1 MSSGLIGGG
10 ETIAMVERVTPPG
23 MRVAEFPNA
32 FQQNVPGYTIYGI
45 FWIATLLGSS
55 LSALIAVSLAAA
67 TTATGLGMLVSAL
80 ARTEAQIGGLTTLLL
95 TMSALGGCFVPR
107 FTMPDWLKTLG
118 LITPHAWTLKCVSGF
133 VRARVRLSRDSAQGR
148 YARRVCDCLLRDWRV
163 AIPV

>member
-95 TMSALGGCFVPR
+95 PTMSALGGCFVPR

-118 LITPHAWTLKCVSGF
+118 LITPHAWALDVYQDLF
-133 VRARVRLSRDSAQGR
+133 VRGYGLVEILPKVGMLGAF
-148 YARRVCDCLLRDWRV
+148 
-163 AIPV
+163 AIVFFAIGV